1 MKKAQSSSRKSSP
14 NLDRSRKVSSKQSSS
29 NSSEQHFASSAF
41 MNSPDPS
48 KLPIPDFDDDDNEST
63 ISRLSSSCSS
73 RSTSPLAVSAITGRK
88 TDTLKQFLNI
98 GGSNKALTTVSNN

>member
-1 MKKAQSSSRKSSP
+1 MKKSQNSSRKSSP
-14 NLDRSRKVSSKQSSS
+14 NLDRSRKVSSKQSS

-48 KLPIPDFDDDDNEST
+48 KLPVPDFDDDDEST
-63 ISRLSSSCSS
+63 VSRLSSSCASS
-73 RSTSPLAVSAITGRK
+73 RSVSPSAVSAVVGRK

-98 GGSNKALTTVSNN
+98 GGSSKALTTVSNN